1 VEGREACYENT
12 RGQREGTGI
21 KDICVCERERDRDI
35 ERQRDRDRKK
45 EKERQREE
53 TVTQSDRD
61 KERER
66 EEPKKCQTGFSA
78 VCGVLVYPSPSFPA
92 SCLPLQSFSCL

>member
-1 VEGREACYENT
+1 MEGREACYENT

-21 KDICVCERERDRDI
+21 KDICVCERERDRD
-35 ERQRDRDRKK
+35 RKK

-66 EEPKKCQTGFSA
+66 EDPKKCQTGFSA